1 MATFQLKNG
10 FGLNET
16 IMPGKSALSKYFLN
30 LPDFAVATIDLV
42 LSIRWSRFGRVRAT
56 QTTLLR
62 DLRKSHDGFSQRF
75 A

>member
-16 IMPGKSALSKYFLN
+16 IMPGQSALSKYFLN

-42 LSIRWSRFGRVRAT
+42 LSISGRALGAYEPLK
-56 QTTLLR
+56 Q
-62 DLRKSHDGFSQRF
+62 HFF
-75 A
+75 AI